1 MMNTRARAAI
11 AINKEDDS
19 ATIALVQ
26 AGRQKNI
33 VFDESHNISELTSES
48 AEIHLLD
55 KWPQDMRSTR
65 PLSKMDRMLREMD
78 KTIVEECERAAQ
90 LRYAISNLKVHDQE
104 Q

>member
-11 AINKEDDS
+11 AIDKEDDS

-65 PLSKMDRMLREMD
+65 PLSKMDRML
-78 KTIVEECERAAQ
+78 KAIVEECGRAAQ
-90 LRYAISNLKVHDQE
+90 LRYAISNLKMHDQE